1 MNTLFLQSFF
11 TNLVNDL
18 TDFAILN
25 VLANILGLIALVL
38 KVVEYQLNKR
48 STRIFLAVL
57 GNVCWVIYFFL
68 KGSFASGIS
77 GFIAITSNTVF
88 LFREKYD
95 WAKSS
100 WWLVAFLI
108 MTAVN
113 CIVGYKSLIDICAI
127 TAGLF
132 GVLAY
137 FVIDDKMYRYLSFVC
152 LVAWLLNSIFN
163 QFGIALVNDAFA
175 TISVAVAI
183 LRMYVFNKKPQVLVA
198 ESDAQL
204 EQISE

>member
-48 STRIFLAVL
+48 STRIVLAVL
-57 GNVCWVIYFFL
+57 GNVCWIVYFFL

-77 GFIAITSNTVF
+77 GFIAITSNTIF
-88 LFREKYD
+88 LLREKRD

-108 MTAVN
+108 MTGIN
-113 CIVGYKSLIDICAI
+113 CVVGYKTWIDIFAI

-137 FVIDDKMYRYLSFVC
+137 FVIDDKLYRYFSFIC
-152 LVAWLLNSIFN
+152 MVAWLLNSIFN

-175 TISVAVAI
+175 TVSVTIGI
-183 LRMYVFNKKPQVLVA
+183 LRMYVFNKKPQTQVL
-198 ESDAQL
+198 ESDTQSQ
-204 EQISE
+204 QISE

>member
-1 MNTLFLQSFF
+1 MNILFLQSFF

-25 VLANILGLIALVL
+25 VLANILGLIAVVL
-38 KVVEYQLNKR
+38 KVVEYQLKKR
-48 STRIFLAVL
+48 STRIFLAMI
-57 GNVCWVIYFFL
+57 GNVCWIVYFFL

-77 GFIAITSNTVF
+77 GFIAITSNTIF
-88 LFREKYD
+88 LLREKRD

-108 MTAVN
+108 MTGIN
-113 CIVGYKSLIDICAI
+113 CVVGYKTWIDIFAI

-137 FVIDDKMYRYLSFVC
+137 FVIDDKMYRYFSFIC
-152 LVAWLLNSIFN
+152 MVAWLLNSIFN

-175 TISVAVAI
+175 TVSVTIAI
-183 LRMYVFNKKPQVLVA
+183 LRMYVFNKKPQTQVL
-198 ESDAQL
+198 ESDTQSQ
-204 EQISE
+204 QISE